1 MKWTEK
7 QIRYIIQDMAEE
19 NPLACKALFTVSEI
33 EFTENVPTMAVSLSS
48 KPVLKI
54 NRAFC
59 NNFLLTENDVKTV
72 LLHEFL
78 HVLMLHT
85 EKYKISNPLLNIAL
99 DAIINAVIYRYK
111 GMEYAGFFARYYKW
125 EYLSFLLRPKTDDA
139 VDVIKKSWMEIHEK
153 IYAGKYCADDLY
165 ELLVYLQNKVRIK
178 DLQNIKL
185 LGNHTQ
191 ENISDENK
199 TLIEGIMNKMDGT
212 MIWNKSQKRGSDDFL
227 CKEENEIIKYKNYK
241 WECTTLALLKEC
253 LVPDECKKNESS
265 VDELILPVLS
275 SSDRRAIVRFQF
287 NGLLPFSKVE
297 MTKYTASRLA
307 TIYLDVSGSM
317 NEEIDR
323 LISLLHL
330 FRSYIKMP
338 LHVFSN
344 QVEDASFVKGKMVY
358 NSTHGTSIGPV
369 FDHMRKHRIRKSLIV
384 TDGYV
389 EKMDEKMLR
398 GLQKNKIK
406 VLVSAEGNP
415 EQFSRLGLAY
425 CQLKDIN

>member
-1 MKWTEK
+1 MKWTKK
-7 QIRYIIQDMAEE
+7 QIRYIIKDMTEE

-54 NRAFC
+54 NMLFC
-59 NNFLLTENDVKTV
+59 NNFLLTEDDVKTV

-85 EKYKISNPLLNIAL
+85 EKYKISDPLLNIAL
-99 DAIINAVIYRYK
+99 DAIINAVIFRYK
-111 GMEYAGFFARYYKW
+111 GMEYAGFFVRYYKW
-125 EYLSFLLRPKTDDA
+125 EYLSFLLRPKTENSGE
-139 VDVIKKSWMEIHEK
+139 VINKSWMEIHEK
-153 IYAGKYCADDLY
+153 IYTGKYCADDLY
-165 ELLVYLQNKVRIK
+165 ELLVYLKSKIKIRDTQKV
-178 DLQNIKL
+178 KL
-185 LGNHTQ
+185 LGNHAN
-191 ENISDENK
+191 ENISAENK
-199 TLIEGIMNKMDGT
+199 IMIEGIMKKMDGT
-212 MIWNKSQKRGSDDFL
+212 LIWNKSPKRGNDDFI
-227 CKEENEIIKYKNYK
+227 CKEENEIIKYKNHK
-241 WECTTLALLKEC
+241 WECTTLKLLKEC
-253 LVPDECKKNESS
+253 LIPDDSKKNETS
-265 VDELILPVLS
+265 VEELILPVLS

-297 MTKYTASRLA
+297 MTKYAASRQA

-317 NEEIDR
+317 YEEIDR

-358 NSTHGTSIGPV
+358 KSTHGTSIGPV
-369 FDHMRKHRIRKSLIV
+369 FDHMRKHKIRKSLIV

-389 EKMDEKMLR
+389 ETMNEKMLT

-406 VLVSAEGNP
+406 VLVSATGNP
-415 EQFSRLGLAY
+415 EQFSRLGLPY
-425 CQLKDIN
+425 CQLKRY

>member
-85 EKYKISNPLLNIAL
+85 EKYKICDPFLNIAL

-111 GMEYAGFFARYYKW
+111 GIEYAGFFARYYKW

-165 ELLVYLQNKVRIK
+165 ELLVYLQNKVKIK

-185 LGNHTQ
+185 LGNHTK
-191 ENISDENK
+191 K
-199 TLIEGIMNKMDGT
+199 TYPM
-212 MIWNKSQKRGSDDFL
+212 R
-227 CKEENEIIKYKNYK
+227 IK
-241 WECTTLALLKEC
+241 L
-253 LVPDECKKNESS
+253 
-265 VDELILPVLS
+265 
-275 SSDRRAIVRFQF
+275 
-287 NGLLPFSKVE
+287 
-297 MTKYTASRLA
+297 
-307 TIYLDVSGSM
+307 
-317 NEEIDR
+317 
-323 LISLLHL
+323 
-330 FRSYIKMP
+330 
-338 LHVFSN
+338 
-344 QVEDASFVKGKMVY
+344 
-358 NSTHGTSIGPV
+358 
-369 FDHMRKHRIRKSLIV
+369 
-384 TDGYV
+384 
-389 EKMDEKMLR
+389 
-398 GLQKNKIK
+398 
-406 VLVSAEGNP
+406 
-415 EQFSRLGLAY
+415 
-425 CQLKDIN
+425 